1 MEYVNSQ
8 YDDKFYAVIIDENGN
23 STQIAY
29 ESVNKSSWI
38 QVSGINFDGGDATV
52 YHTGWKTVSVD
63 ISAYQGQYIT
73 IRFVTF
79 DVGDSAYDTAG
90 LIDNVRVS

>member
-1 MEYVNSQ
+1 MEYVGSSF
-8 YDDKFYAVIIDENGN
+8 DDKFYAVIIDENGN

-29 ESVNKSSWI
+29 ESVNTSSWT
-38 QVSGINFDGGDATV
+38 QVTGINFEGGDSTA
-52 YHTGWKTVSVD
+52 YQTGWKTVSVD